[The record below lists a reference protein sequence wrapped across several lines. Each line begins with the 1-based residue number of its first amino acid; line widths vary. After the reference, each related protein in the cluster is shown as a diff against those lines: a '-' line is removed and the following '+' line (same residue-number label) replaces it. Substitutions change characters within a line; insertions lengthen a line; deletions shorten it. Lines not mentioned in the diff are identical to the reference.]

1 VGVYKYKHKI
11 FIHCLYLFF
20 LNTSFRTQI
29 FADLLISRLM
39 LFHSYVA
46 HFSQIFYIMI
56 ISLLAFVPHEEEPFT
71 IPNVFSARQFLIHD
85 IHPQS
90 NDTYFFLFL
99 SLFYFILFFFGTF
112 FSCVTFNE
120 VNVSG
125 PFFFFF
131 FFFLFFFFFFV
142 TRTFLGYLVFVG

>member
-1 VGVYKYKHKI
+1 
-11 FIHCLYLFF
+11 
-20 LNTSFRTQI
+20 
-29 FADLLISRLM
+29 M

-131 FFFLFFFFFFV
+131 LLHVRSWVIWFSWDEQGGKTLDMKRFGIREIGDRSF
-142 TRTFLGYLVFVG
+142 G